1 MSRKRLVMLLGAACA
16 SLLLSACIPSLP
28 DDGSLYFGRGDEGE
42 SNSERQT
49 MEAFIDETVPRY
61 MSIVEDVA
69 VEAGGTLGV
78 GAGPDIS
85 SGCAPTSNGFEIRSA
100 RYYIPLMEYEDLR
113 RVVAAGAQRYGFSYS
128 TDPVPR
134 DKLKMRSVNLGDQDG
149 NVLRFHHYEDDTIAV
164 FFDSGCLPAA
174 QPDGLLKRL
183 RFPEPEE
190 LFSRVTIVDAFDA
203 NKQRNPLIFRQVT
216 TDSDK
221 KSGS

>member
-1 MSRKRLVMLLGAACA
+1 MNRKQLVALMSSACV
-16 SLLLSACIPSLP
+16 SLLLTACVPGLF

-49 MEAFIDETVPRY
+49 MEVFIDETVPRY

-69 VEAGGTLGV
+69 VAAGGTLGV
-78 GAGPDIS
+78 GEKPYVWSCG
-85 SGCAPTSNGFEIRSA
+85 PTSNGFEIRLA
-100 RYYIPLMEYEDLR
+100 RYYIPLIDFDDLSW
-113 RVVAAGAQRYGFSYS
+113 VVADGAQRYGFSYS

-134 DKLKMRSVNLGDQDG
+134 DMDQDG
-149 NVLRFHHYEDDTIAV
+149 NVLSFHHLEDDTILV

-174 QPDGLLKRL
+174 QPDGMAQRL

>member
-1 MSRKRLVMLLGAACA
+1 MSRKQLVTLLGAGCA
-16 SLLLSACIPSLP
+16 SLLLAGCVPGLSNDASQ
-28 DDGSLYFGRGDEGE
+28 YFGRGDEGE

-49 MEAFIDETVPRY
+49 MEVFIDETVPRY

-78 GAGPDIS
+78 GEKPYVWSCG
-85 SGCAPTSNGFEIRSA
+85 PTSNGFEIRLA
-100 RYYIPLMEYEDLR
+100 RYYIPLIDFDDLSW
-113 RVVAAGAQRYGFSYS
+113 VVADGAQRYGFSYS

-134 DKLKMRSVNLGDQDG
+134 DMDKKRSVDVGDQDG
-149 NVLRFHHYEDDTIAV
+149 NVLSFHHLEDDTILV

-174 QPDGLLKRL
+174 QPDGMVQRL

-203 NKQRNPLIFRQVT
+203 NKQRNPLIFRHVA
-216 TDSDK
+216 TDSEQQ
-221 KSGS
+221 SGS

>member
-1 MSRKRLVMLLGAACA
+1 MSSRWIMAATAACA
-16 SLLLSACIPSLP
+16 SLLLAACVPGLF
-28 DDGSLYFGRGDEGE
+28 DDGSQYFGRGDEGE

-61 MSIVEDVA
+61 MNIVEDVA

-78 GAGPDIS
+78 GAQPDIS
-85 SGCAPTSNGFEIRSA
+85 GCGPSSNGFEIRLV
-100 RYYIPLMEYEDLR
+100 RYYIPLMDYEDLR
-113 RVVAAGAQRYGFSYS
+113 RVVADGAQRYGFSYS

-134 DKLKMRSVNLGDQDG
+134 DKLKMRSVDVGDQDG
-149 NVLRFHHYEDDTIAV
+149 NTLSFHHLEDDTIAV

-174 QPDGLLKRL
+174 QPDGMSQRL

-216 TDSDK
+216 TGSDK

>member
-1 MSRKRLVMLLGAACA
+1 MSSRWVMAATVACA
-16 SLLLSACIPSLP
+16 SLVLAACIPSLP

-49 MEAFIDETVPRY
+49 METLIDATVPRY
-61 MSIVEDVA
+61 MSIVQDVA
-69 VEAGGTLGV
+69 VAAGGTLGF
-78 GAGPDIS
+78 GAEPDIS
-85 SGCAPTSNGFEIRSA
+85 ACGPTSNGFEIRLA
-100 RYYIPLMEYEDLR
+100 RYFVPLMEYEDLR
-113 RVVAAGAQRYGFSYS
+113 RVVADGAQRYGFSYS

>member
-1 MSRKRLVMLLGAACA
+1 MAATVACA
-16 SLLLSACIPSLP
+16 SLVLAACVPGLS

-69 VEAGGTLGV
+69 VAAGGTLGF
-78 GAGPDIS
+78 GAEPDIS
-85 SGCAPTSNGFEIRSA
+85 ACGPTSNGFEIRLA
-100 RYYIPLMEYEDLR
+100 RYFVPLMEYEDLR
-113 RVVAAGAQRYGFSYS
+113 RVVADGAQRYGFSYS

-134 DKLKMRSVNLGDQDG
+134 DKLKKRTVDLSDQDG
-149 NVLRFHHYEDDTIAV
+149 NVLSFHHLEDDTISV

-190 LFSRVTIVDAFDA
+190 LFSRVTIVDAYDA

>member
-1 MSRKRLVMLLGAACA
+1 MSWKRLVTLLGAACA
-16 SLLLSACIPSLP
+16 SLLLAGCVPGLV
-28 DDGSLYFGRGDEGE
+28 DDGSRYFGRGDEDD

-49 MEAFIDETVPRY
+49 METLIDETVPRY

-78 GAGPDIS
+78 GEQPAI
-85 SGCAPTSNGFEIRSA
+85 SGCGPTSNGFEVRSA
-100 RYYIPLMEYEDLR
+100 RYYIPLIDFEDLR
-113 RVVAAGAQRYGFSYS
+113 RVAADGAQRYGFSYS
-128 TDPVPR
+128 TEPVPQ
-134 DKLKMRSVNLGDQDG
+134 DKDKRRSVVLGDQDG
-149 NVLRFHHYEDDTIAV
+149 NALRFHHYEDDSIDV

-203 NKQRNPLIFRQVT
+203 NRQRNPLIFRQVT
-216 TDSDK
+216 TGSDK

>member
-1 MSRKRLVMLLGAACA
+1 MSSRWIMAATAACA
-16 SLLLSACIPSLP
+16 SLLLAACVPGLF
-28 DDGSLYFGRGDEGE
+28 DDGSQYFGRGDEGE

-61 MSIVEDVA
+61 MNIVEDVA

-78 GAGPDIS
+78 GAQPDIS
-85 SGCAPTSNGFEIRSA
+85 GCGPSSNGFEIRLV
-100 RYYIPLMEYEDLR
+100 RYYIPLMDYEDLR
-113 RVVAAGAQRYGFSYS
+113 RVVADGAQRYGFSYS

-134 DKLKMRSVNLGDQDG
+134 DKLKMRSVDVGDQDG
-149 NVLRFHHYEDDTIAV
+149 NTLSFHHLEDDTIAV
-164 FFDSGCLPAA
+164 FFESGCLPAA

-190 LFSRVTIVDAFDA
+190 LFSRVTIVDAFDV

-216 TDSDK
+216 TGSDK

>member
-1 MSRKRLVMLLGAACA
+1 MSRKRLVTMLGAACA
-16 SLLLSACIPSLP
+16 SLLLAACIPGLF
-28 DDGSLYFGRGDEGE
+28 DDGSQYFGRGDEGE

-61 MSIVEDVA
+61 MNIA

-78 GAGPDIS
+78 GAKPDIS
-85 SGCAPTSNGFEIRSA
+85 GCGPTSNGFEIRLA
-100 RYYIPLMEYEDLR
+100 RYYIPLMDYEDLS
-113 RVVAAGAQRYGFSYS
+113 RVVADGAQRYGFSYS

-134 DKLKMRSVNLGDQDG
+134 DKLKMRSVDVGDQDG
-149 NVLRFHHYEDDTIAV
+149 NMLSFRHLEDNTITV

-174 QPDGLLKRL
+174 QPDGMLKRL

-190 LFSRVTIVDAFDA
+190 LFSRVTIVDAFDE
-203 NKQRNPLIFRQVT
+203 NKQGNPLIFRQVAT
-216 TDSDK
+216 GSDK

>member
-1 MSRKRLVMLLGAACA
+1 MRSRWMMAATAACT
-16 SLLLSACIPSLP
+16 SLLLAACVPGLSN
-28 DDGSLYFGRGDEGE
+28 DASQYFGRGDEGE

-78 GAGPDIS
+78 GEEPYVWSCG
-85 SGCAPTSNGFEIRSA
+85 PTSNGFEIRLA
-100 RYYIPLMEYEDLR
+100 RY
-113 RVVAAGAQRYGFSYS
+113 YGFSYS
-128 TDPVPR
+128 TDPVPQGK
-134 DKLKMRSVNLGDQDG
+134 DKRRSVDVGDQDG
-149 NVLRFHHYEDDTIAV
+149 NVLRFHHLEDDTIAV

-174 QPDGLLKRL
+174 QPDGMSQRL

-216 TDSDK
+216 TGADK

>member
-1 MSRKRLVMLLGAACA
+1 MSSRWIMAATAACA
-16 SLLLSACIPSLP
+16 SLLLAACVPGLF
-28 DDGSLYFGRGDEGE
+28 DDGSQYFGRGDEGE

-61 MSIVEDVA
+61 MNIVEDVA

-78 GAGPDIS
+78 GAQPDIS
-85 SGCAPTSNGFEIRSA
+85 GCGPSSNGFEIRLV
-100 RYYIPLMEYEDLR
+100 RYYIPLMDYEDLR
-113 RVVAAGAQRYGFSYS
+113 RVVADGAQRYGFSYS

-134 DKLKMRSVNLGDQDG
+134 DELKMRSVDVGDQDG
-149 NVLRFHHYEDDTIAV
+149 NTLSFHHLEDDTIAV

-216 TDSDK
+216 TGSDK

>member
-1 MSRKRLVMLLGAACA
+1 MSSRWMMATAAACA
-16 SLLLSACIPSLP
+16 SLLLAGCVPGIL

-49 MEAFIDETVPRY
+49 METLIDETVPRY

-78 GAGPDIS
+78 GAKPDIS
-85 SGCAPTSNGFEIRSA
+85 GCGPTSNGFEIRLA
-100 RYYIPLMEYEDLR
+100 HYYIPLMDYEDLR
-113 RVVAAGAQRYGFSYS
+113 RVVADGAQRYGFSYS

-134 DKLKMRSVNLGDQDG
+134 DKLKMRSVDIGDQDG
-149 NVLRFHHYEDDTIAV
+149 NVLSFHHLEDDTIAV

-216 TDSDK
+216 TGSDK

>member
-1 MSRKRLVMLLGAACA
+1 MSRKQLVTLLGAACT
-16 SLLLSACIPSLP
+16 SLLFAACVPGLS
-28 DDGSLYFGRGDEGE
+28 DDASQYFGRGDEGE

-69 VEAGGTLGV
+69 VAAGGTLGV

-85 SGCAPTSNGFEIRSA
+85 SGCSPTSNGFEIRSA

-113 RVVAAGAQRYGFSYS
+113 RVVADGAQRYGFSYS

-149 NVLRFHHYEDDTIAV
+149 NVLRFHHLEDDTISV

-174 QPDGLLKRL
+174 QPDGMSQRL

-216 TDSDK
+216 TGSDK

>member
-1 MSRKRLVMLLGAACA
+1 MSSRWIMAAIAACA
-16 SLLLSACIPSLP
+16 SLLLAACVPGLF
-28 DDGSLYFGRGDEGE
+28 DDGSQYFGRGDEGE

-61 MSIVEDVA
+61 MNIVEDVA

-78 GAGPDIS
+78 GAQPDIS
-85 SGCAPTSNGFEIRSA
+85 GCGPSSNGFEIRLV
-100 RYYIPLMEYEDLR
+100 RYYIPLMDYEDLR
-113 RVVAAGAQRYGFSYS
+113 RVVADGAQRYGFIYS

-134 DKLKMRSVNLGDQDG
+134 DKLKMRSVDVGDQDG
-149 NVLRFHHYEDDTIAV
+149 NTLSFHHLEGDTIAV

-190 LFSRVTIVDAFDA
+190 LFSRVTIVDAFDV

-216 TDSDK
+216 TGSDK

>member
-1 MSRKRLVMLLGAACA
+1 MSSRWIMAATAACA
-16 SLLLSACIPSLP
+16 SLLLATCVPGLF
-28 DDGSLYFGRGDEGE
+28 DDGSQYFGRGDEGE

-61 MSIVEDVA
+61 MNIVEDVA

-78 GAGPDIS
+78 GAQPDIS
-85 SGCAPTSNGFEIRSA
+85 GCGPSSNGFEIRLV
-100 RYYIPLMEYEDLR
+100 RYYIPLMDYEDLR
-113 RVVAAGAQRYGFSYS
+113 RVVADGAQRYGFSYS

-134 DKLKMRSVNLGDQDG
+134 DKLKMRSVDVGDQDG
-149 NVLRFHHYEDDTIAV
+149 NTLSFHHLEDDTIAV
-164 FFDSGCLPAA
+164 FFDSVCLSAA

-190 LFSRVTIVDAFDA
+190 LFSRVTIVDAFDV

-216 TDSDK
+216 TGSDK

>member
-1 MSRKRLVMLLGAACA
+1 MSSRWVMAATVACA
-16 SLLLSACIPSLP
+16 SLVLAACIPSLP

-49 MEAFIDETVPRY
+49 METLIDETVPRY
-61 MSIVEDVA
+61 MSIVQDVA
-69 VEAGGTLGV
+69 VAAGGTLGV

-134 DKLKMRSVNLGDQDG
+134 DKLKKRTVDLSDQDG
-149 NVLRFHHYEDDTIAV
+149 NVLSFHHLEDDTISV

-190 LFSRVTIVDAFDA
+190 LFSRVTIVDAYDA

>member
-1 MSRKRLVMLLGAACA
+1 MSSRWVMAATVACA
-16 SLLLSACIPSLP
+16 SLVLAACVPGLS

-69 VEAGGTLGV
+69 VAAGGTLGF
-78 GAGPDIS
+78 GAEPDIS
-85 SGCAPTSNGFEIRSA
+85 ACGPTSNGFEIRLA
-100 RYYIPLMEYEDLR
+100 RYFVPLMEYEDLR
-113 RVVAAGAQRYGFSYS
+113 RVVADGAQRYGFSYS

-134 DKLKMRSVNLGDQDG
+134 DKLKKRTVDLSDQDG
-149 NVLRFHHYEDDTIAV
+149 NVLSFHHLEDDTISV

-190 LFSRVTIVDAFDA
+190 LFSRVTIVDAYDA

>member
-1 MSRKRLVMLLGAACA
+1 MSWKRLVALMSSACA
-16 SLLLSACIPSLP
+16 SLLLAGCVPGLV
-28 DDGSLYFGRGDEGE
+28 DDGSRYFGRGDEGE

-78 GAGPDIS
+78 GEQPAI
-85 SGCAPTSNGFEIRSA
+85 SGCGPTSNGFEVRSA
-100 RYYIPLMEYEDLR
+100 RYYIPLIDFEDLR
-113 RVVAAGAQRYGFSYS
+113 RVAADGAQRYGFSYS
-128 TDPVPR
+128 TETVPQ
-134 DKLKMRSVNLGDQDG
+134 DKDKRRSVVLGDQDG
-149 NVLRFHHYEDDTIAV
+149 NALRFHHYEDDSIDV

-203 NKQRNPLIFRQVT
+203 NRQRNPLIFRQVT
-216 TDSDK
+216 TGSDK

>member
-1 MSRKRLVMLLGAACA
+1 MSSRWIMAATAACA
-16 SLLLSACIPSLP
+16 SLLLAACVPGLF
-28 DDGSLYFGRGDEGE
+28 DDGSQYFGRGDEGE

-61 MSIVEDVA
+61 MNIVEDVA

-78 GAGPDIS
+78 GAQPDIS
-85 SGCAPTSNGFEIRSA
+85 GCGPSSNGFEIRLV
-100 RYYIPLMEYEDLR
+100 RYYIPLMDYEDLR
-113 RVVAAGAQRYGFSYS
+113 RVVADGAQRYGFSYS

-134 DKLKMRSVNLGDQDG
+134 DKLKMRSVDVGDQDG
-149 NVLRFHHYEDDTIAV
+149 NTLSFHHLEDDTITV

-190 LFSRVTIVDAFDA
+190 LFSRVTIVDAFDV

-216 TDSDK
+216 TGSDK

>member
-1 MSRKRLVMLLGAACA
+1 MSRKRLVALMSSACA
-16 SLLLSACIPSLP
+16 SLLLAACIPGLS

-69 VEAGGTLGV
+69 VAAGGTLGF
-78 GAGPDIS
+78 GAEPDIS
-85 SGCAPTSNGFEIRSA
+85 ACGPTSNGFEIRLA
-100 RYYIPLMEYEDLR
+100 RYFVPLMEYEDLR
-113 RVVAAGAQRYGFSYS
+113 RVVADGAQRYGFSYS
-128 TDPVPR
+128 TDPVPQ
-134 DKLKMRSVNLGDQDG
+134 DKDKKRSVDVGDQDG
-149 NVLRFHHYEDDTIAV
+149 NMLSFQHLEDDTISV

-190 LFSRVTIVDAFDA
+190 LFSRVTIVDAYDA

>member
-1 MSRKRLVMLLGAACA
+1 MSSRWIMAATAACA
-16 SLLLSACIPSLP
+16 SLLLAACVPGLF
-28 DDGSLYFGRGDEGE
+28 DDGSQYFGRGDEGE

-61 MSIVEDVA
+61 MNIVEDVA

-78 GAGPDIS
+78 GAQPDIS
-85 SGCAPTSNGFEIRSA
+85 GCGPSSNGFEIRLV
-100 RYYIPLMEYEDLR
+100 RYYIPLMDYEDLR
-113 RVVAAGAQRYGFSYS
+113 RVVADGAQRYGFSYS

-134 DKLKMRSVNLGDQDG
+134 DKLKMRSVDVGDQDG
-149 NVLRFHHYEDDTIAV
+149 NTLSFHHLEDDTIAV

-190 LFSRVTIVDAFDA
+190 LFSRVTIVDAFDV

-216 TDSDK
+216 TGSDK

>member
-1 MSRKRLVMLLGAACA
+1 MSRKRLVTLMSSACV
-16 SLLLSACIPSLP
+16 SLLLTACVPGLF

-49 MEAFIDETVPRY
+49 MEVFIDETVPRY

-78 GAGPDIS
+78 GEKPYVWSCG
-85 SGCAPTSNGFEIRSA
+85 PTSNGFEIRLA
-100 RYYIPLMEYEDLR
+100 RYYIPLIDFDDLS
-113 RVVAAGAQRYGFSYS
+113 RVVADGAQRYGFSYS

-149 NVLRFHHYEDDTIAV
+149 NVLRFHHLEDDTISV

-174 QPDGLLKRL
+174 QPDGMAQRL

-216 TDSDK
+216 TGSDK

>member
-1 MSRKRLVMLLGAACA
+1 MSSRWIMAATAACA
-16 SLLLSACIPSLP
+16 SLLLAACVPGLF
-28 DDGSLYFGRGDEGE
+28 DDGSQYFGRGDEGE

-61 MSIVEDVA
+61 MNIVEDVA

-78 GAGPDIS
+78 GAQPDIS
-85 SGCAPTSNGFEIRSA
+85 GCGPSSNGFEIRLV
-100 RYYIPLMEYEDLR
+100 RYYIPLMDYEDLR
-113 RVVAAGAQRYGFSYS
+113 RVVADGAQRYGFSYS

-134 DKLKMRSVNLGDQDG
+134 DKLKMRSVDVGDQDG
-149 NVLRFHHYEDDTIAV
+149 NTLSFHHLEDDTIAV

-190 LFSRVTIVDAFDA
+190 LFSRVTIVDAFDV
-203 NKQRNPLIFRQVT
+203 NKQWNPLIFRQVT
-216 TDSDK
+216 TGSDK

>member
-1 MSRKRLVMLLGAACA
+1 MSSRWIMAATAACA
-16 SLLLSACIPSLP
+16 SLLLAACVPGLF
-28 DDGSLYFGRGDEGE
+28 DDGSQYFGRGDEGE

-61 MSIVEDVA
+61 MNIVEDVA

-78 GAGPDIS
+78 GAQPDIS
-85 SGCAPTSNGFEIRSA
+85 GCGPSSNGFEIRLV
-100 RYYIPLMEYEDLR
+100 RYYIPLMDYEDLR
-113 RVVAAGAQRYGFSYS
+113 RFVADGAQRYGFSYS

-134 DKLKMRSVNLGDQDG
+134 DKLKMRSVDVGDQDG
-149 NVLRFHHYEDDTIAV
+149 NTLSFHHLEDDTIAV

-190 LFSRVTIVDAFDA
+190 LFSRVTIVDAFDV

-216 TDSDK
+216 TGSDK

>member
-1 MSRKRLVMLLGAACA
+1 MSRKRLVTLLGAACA
-16 SLLLSACIPSLP
+16 SLLLAACVPGLS

-49 MEAFIDETVPRY
+49 MEIFIDETVPRY

-78 GAGPDIS
+78 GEKPYVWSCG
-85 SGCAPTSNGFEIRSA
+85 PTSNGFAIRLA
-100 RYYIPLMEYEDLR
+100 RYYIPLIDFDDLR
-113 RVVAAGAQRYGFSYS
+113 RVVADGAQRYGFSYS
-128 TDPVPR
+128 TDPVPQ
-134 DKLKMRSVNLGDQDG
+134 DKDKKRSVDVGDQDG
-149 NVLRFHHYEDDTIAV
+149 NVLSFHHLEDDTISV

-174 QPDGLLKRL
+174 QPDGISQRL

>member
-1 MSRKRLVMLLGAACA
+1 MSSRWIMAATAACA
-16 SLLLSACIPSLP
+16 SVLLAACVPGLF
-28 DDGSLYFGRGDEGE
+28 DDGSQYFGRGDEGE

-61 MSIVEDVA
+61 MNIVEDVA

-78 GAGPDIS
+78 GAQPDIS
-85 SGCAPTSNGFEIRSA
+85 GCGPSSNGFEIRLV
-100 RYYIPLMEYEDLR
+100 RYYIPLMDYEDLR
-113 RVVAAGAQRYGFSYS
+113 RVVADGAQHYGFSYS

-134 DKLKMRSVNLGDQDG
+134 DKLKMRSVDVGDQDG
-149 NVLRFHHYEDDTIAV
+149 NTLSFHHLEDDTIAV

-190 LFSRVTIVDAFDA
+190 LFSRVTIVDAFDV

-216 TDSDK
+216 TGSDK

>member
-1 MSRKRLVMLLGAACA
+1 MSSRWIMAATAACA
-16 SLLLSACIPSLP
+16 SLLLAACVPGLF
-28 DDGSLYFGRGDEGE
+28 DDGSQYFGRGDEGE

-61 MSIVEDVA
+61 MNIVEDVA

-78 GAGPDIS
+78 GAQPDIS
-85 SGCAPTSNGFEIRSA
+85 GCGPSSNGFEIRLV
-100 RYYIPLMEYEDLR
+100 RYYIPLMDYEDLR
-113 RVVAAGAQRYGFSYS
+113 RVVADGAQRYGFSYS

-134 DKLKMRSVNLGDQDG
+134 DKLKMRSVDVGDQDG
-149 NVLRFHHYEDDTIAV
+149 NTLSFHHLEDDTIAV

-216 TDSDK
+216 TGSDK

>member
-1 MSRKRLVMLLGAACA
+1 MSSRWVMAATVACA
-16 SLLLSACIPSLP
+16 SLVLAACIPSLP

-49 MEAFIDETVPRY
+49 METLIDETVPRY
-61 MSIVEDVA
+61 MSIVQDVA
-69 VEAGGTLGV
+69 VAAGGTLGV

-134 DKLKMRSVNLGDQDG
+134 DKLKKRTVDLSDQDG
-149 NVLRFHHYEDDTIAV
+149 NVLSFHHLEDDTISV

>member
-1 MSRKRLVMLLGAACA
+1 
-16 SLLLSACIPSLP
+16 
-28 DDGSLYFGRGDEGE
+28 
-42 SNSERQT
+42 
-49 MEAFIDETVPRY
+49 MEAFIDETMPRY

-78 GAGPDIS
+78 GEEPYVWSCG
-85 SGCAPTSNGFEIRSA
+85 PTSNGFEIRLA
-100 RYYIPLMEYEDLR
+100 RYYIPLIDFDDLR
-113 RVVAAGAQRYGFSYS
+113 RVVADGAQRYGFSYS
-128 TDPVPR
+128 TDPVPQ
-134 DKLKMRSVNLGDQDG
+134 DKDKKRSVDVGDQDG
-149 NVLRFHHYEDDTIAV
+149 NLLSFHHLEDDTIAV

-174 QPDGLLKRL
+174 QPEGMSQRL

-216 TDSDK
+216 TGSDK

>member
-1 MSRKRLVMLLGAACA
+1 MSSRWIMAATAACA
-16 SLLLSACIPSLP
+16 SLLLAACVPGLF
-28 DDGSLYFGRGDEGE
+28 DDGSQYFGRGDEGE

-61 MSIVEDVA
+61 MNIVEDVA

-78 GAGPDIS
+78 GTQPDIS
-85 SGCAPTSNGFEIRSA
+85 GCGPSSNGFEIRLV
-100 RYYIPLMEYEDLR
+100 RYYIPLMDYEDLR
-113 RVVAAGAQRYGFSYS
+113 RVVADGAQRYGFSYS

-134 DKLKMRSVNLGDQDG
+134 DKLKMRSVDVGDQDG
-149 NVLRFHHYEDDTIAV
+149 NTLSFHHLEDDTIAV

-216 TDSDK
+216 TGSDK

>member
-1 MSRKRLVMLLGAACA
+1 MSSRWIMAATAACA
-16 SLLLSACIPSLP
+16 SLLLAACVPGLF
-28 DDGSLYFGRGDEGE
+28 DDGSQYFGRGDEGE

-61 MSIVEDVA
+61 MNIVEDVA

-78 GAGPDIS
+78 GAQPDIS
-85 SGCAPTSNGFEIRSA
+85 GCGPSSNGFEIRLV
-100 RYYIPLMEYEDLR
+100 RYYIPLMDYEDLR
-113 RVVAAGAQRYGFSYS
+113 RVVADGAQRYGFSYS

-134 DKLKMRSVNLGDQDG
+134 DKLKMRSVDVGDQDG
-149 NVLRFHHYEDDTIAV
+149 NTLSSHHLEDDTIAV

-190 LFSRVTIVDAFDA
+190 LFSRVTIVDAFDV

-216 TDSDK
+216 TGSDK

>member
-1 MSRKRLVMLLGAACA
+1 MGSRWMMAATAACA
-16 SLLLSACIPSLP
+16 SLLLAACVPGLSN
-28 DDGSLYFGRGDEGE
+28 DASQYFGRGDEGE

-49 MEAFIDETVPRY
+49 METLIDETVPRY
-61 MSIVEDVA
+61 MSIVEDVV

-78 GAGPDIS
+78 GAKPDIS
-85 SGCAPTSNGFEIRSA
+85 GCGPTSNGFEIRSA
-100 RYYIPLMEYEDLR
+100 RYYIPLMDYEDLR
-113 RVVAAGAQRYGFSYS
+113 RVVADGAQRYGYGY
-128 TDPVPR
+128 TAEPVPR
-134 DKLKMRSVNLGDQDG
+134 DEDKRRSVVLGDQDG
-149 NVLRFHHYEDDTIAV
+149 NVLRFHHLEDDTIAV

-174 QPDGLLKRL
+174 QPDGLLKHL

-216 TDSDK
+216 TGSDK

>member
-1 MSRKRLVMLLGAACA
+1 MSRKRLVTMLGAACV
-16 SLLLSACIPSLP
+16 SLLLAACVPGLF
-28 DDGSLYFGRGDEGE
+28 DDGSQYFGRGDEGE

-78 GAGPDIS
+78 GAKPDIS
-85 SGCAPTSNGFEIRSA
+85 GCGPTSNGFEIRLA
-100 RYYIPLMEYEDLR
+100 RYYIPLMDYEDLS
-113 RVVAAGAQRYGFSYS
+113 RVVADGAQRYGFSYS

-134 DKLKMRSVNLGDQDG
+134 DKLKMRSVDVGDQDG
-149 NVLRFHHYEDDTIAV
+149 NTLSFHHLEDDTITV

-174 QPDGLLKRL
+174 QPEGLLKRL

-216 TDSDK
+216 TGSDK